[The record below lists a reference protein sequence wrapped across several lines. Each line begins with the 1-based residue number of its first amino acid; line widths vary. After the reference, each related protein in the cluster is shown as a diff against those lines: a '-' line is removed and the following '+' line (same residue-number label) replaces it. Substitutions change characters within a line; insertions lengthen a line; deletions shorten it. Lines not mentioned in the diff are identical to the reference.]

1 MSAEQPI
8 ATIPQISTRTQIM
21 PRSSIRRIFNAVVEV
36 QAKGGTVIPLHIG
49 DPDFDLPERIGKGIA
64 AAIANKHT
72 HYSPVPGIPQL
83 RQAIAKHMAVKLGL
97 PAAAAGEQT
106 DERLTWQHIACAQG
120 ATQGLH
126 SNLLLCVN
134 EGERILFP
142 QVHFPNCLQ
151 QCVLNGIITDLYPM
165 DGRFQP
171 KLDELEGCIQ
181 PGTRAI
187 LINSPSNPTGAM
199 FPPETIERMYQL
211 AVKHNLW
218 IISDE
223 AYVDYVFHGEYLSP
237 LQIDWKLPAAQ
248 RRVLGVFSFSK
259 SYASTGLRMGWTV
272 CPRRQI
278 SLDLALLNEPL
289 TGSLT
294 TPLQWGLVEAFA
306 EDDIAARRE
315 SLAVR
320 NELAAKIL
328 CEHGFQVKPVAGGM
342 FYFLDISSTGLNG
355 DEFADQLLAEENVAV
370 VPGSGFGL
378 TPTVKPDGRWTFA
391 SNDLATRCI
400 RLCFGLPAELLAE
413 GVERM
418 ARFIARH
425 SK

>member
-1 MSAEQPI
+1 M
-8 ATIPQISTRTQIM
+8 RTQIM

-36 QAKGGTVIPLHIG
+36 KAKGGEVIPLHIG
-49 DPDFDLPERIGKGIA
+49 DPDFDMPERIGKGIA
-64 AAIANKHT
+64 AAITNKHT
-72 HYSPVPGIPQL
+72 HYSPVPGIPPL
-83 RQAIAKHMAVKLGL
+83 RQAIAKNISIKLGL
-97 PAAAAGEQT
+97 PLADGLEPTEDA
-106 DERLTWQHIACAQG
+106 LTWLHIACAQG

-126 SNLLLCVN
+126 SNILLCVN

-142 QVHFPNCLQ
+142 EVHFPNCLQ

-165 DGRFQP
+165 DERFQP
-171 KLDELEGCIQ
+171 KLDQLESCIK
-181 PGTRAI
+181 PDTRAI

-199 FPPETIERMYQL
+199 FPPATIELMYEI
-211 AVKHNLW
+211 AAKHNLW

-237 LQIDWKLPAAQ
+237 VQVDWRQPAEQ

-272 CPRRQI
+272 CPRIQHANDI
-278 SLDLALLNEPL
+278 ALINEPL

-294 TPLQWGLVEAFA
+294 TPLQWGLIEAFA
-306 EDDIAARRE
+306 EDDIQVRRE
-315 SLAVR
+315 SLSVR

-328 CEHGFQVKPVAGGM
+328 CEHGFTVEPVAGGM
-342 FYFLDISSTGLNG
+342 FYFLDISRTGLDG
-355 DEFADQLLAEENVAV
+355 DQFADQLLAEEHVAV

-378 TPTVKPDGRWTFA
+378 QPHPNSDGYWTFTNNELA
-391 SNDLATRCI
+391 SRCI
-400 RLCFGLPAELLAE
+400 RLCFALPAELLQE
-413 GVERM
+413 GVERI

-425 SK
+425 EK